1 MHQSEFDVNTCNFW
15 FWICLLLV
23 EKVAQVLPSN
33 RRTSLC
39 KTEATAN
46 YSRFLFS
53 CMWLLA
59 VSFWAVESEP
69 SSALSDWSEEKQ
81 KRSYRPSCNPV
92 QLSCLSFQIPRTPSQ
107 PAQKGT
113 VGNLVIVRKLEDSH
127 FFKPWVPCLPGV
139 VVVFSH
145 FPIEIKVNDDI

>member
-15 FWICLLLV
+15 FWICLLVV

-69 SSALSDWSEEKQ
+69 SSAQSDWREEKQ
-81 KRSYRPSCNPV
+81 KRSYRPSCNPL
-92 QLSCLSFQIPRTPSQ
+92 QLSCLRFQIPLRTLSACAERDRWQSSNCSQ
-107 PAQKGT
+107 AWGFSLFQA
-113 VGNLVIVRKLEDSH
+113 LDSL
-127 FFKPWVPCLPGV
+127 FTRSCGRFL
-139 VVVFSH
+139 SLSYR
-145 FPIEIKVNDDI
+145 N